1 MPHEAGSVRF
11 KVLSGGSV
19 PQAICNLVL
28 TTGAIMLASD
38 NGHRCKK
45 NGYLFFRYGRYA
57 VSLRTAFEQ
66 GELDGVS
73 GVNFA
78 VDIVKLKRRR
88 REKLT
93 AVMIINLDL
102 SQADPADEEDELPC
116 PSDERGAN

>member
-19 PQAICNLVL
+19 PQTICNLIQTVG
-28 TTGAIMLASD
+28 TIMVAHD
-38 NGHRCKK
+38 NGRRRKK

-57 VSLRTAFEQ
+57 VSIRTAFEQ
-66 GELDGVS
+66 GELEGVS

-78 VDIVKLKRRR
+78 VNIVRKRPRK
-88 REKLT
+88 ESI
-93 AVMIINLDL
+93 AVMIIDLDL